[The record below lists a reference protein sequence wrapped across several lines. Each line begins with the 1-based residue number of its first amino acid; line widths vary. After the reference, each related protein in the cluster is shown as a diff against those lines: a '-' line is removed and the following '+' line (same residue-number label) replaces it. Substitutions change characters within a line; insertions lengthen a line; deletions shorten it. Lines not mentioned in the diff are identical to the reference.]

1 MLCIHLKETD
11 PWFCLAAEEF
21 LLKNYQEDIF
31 MIWQSEDTVVAGKHQ
46 NMMGEINYRYVR
58 EHGIRLARRISGGGT
73 VFHDRGN
80 VNFTCIKSVSGPQEI
95 SFSRF
100 TEPVREALRELGV
113 HAVTS
118 GRNDLLVEGKKVS
131 GNAEHVYKN
140 RVLHHGTL
148 LFNADLAALGH
159 AIRVVPGAY
168 QGKAVQSNRSTVA
181 NIAEFLP
188 AVMTTGEFIAHLLH
202 SRLRQDPESLMAELP
217 HAEQREISR
226 IAEEK
231 FHTREWTFFYSPA
244 YVFTRTTSLPAGEI
258 TVHLQ
263 VEKGMITAAHLETPF
278 LTLAARGEVA
288 RALSGLP
295 HLYEEVADTLAGCGL
310 TPDDDLVY
318 AFF

>member
-1 MLCIHLKETD
+1 M
-11 PWFCLAAEEF
+11 
-21 LLKNYQEDIF
+21 
-31 MIWQSEDTVVAGKHQ
+31 
-46 NMMGEINYRYVR
+46 
-58 EHGIRLARRISGGGT
+58 
-73 VFHDRGN
+73 
-80 VNFTCIKSVSGPQEI
+80 
-95 SFSRF
+95 
-100 TEPVREALRELGV
+100 
-113 HAVTS
+113 
-118 GRNDLLVEGKKVS
+118 S

-226 IAEEK
+226 LAEEK

-263 VEKGMITAAHLETPF
+263 VEKGMITAAHLEAPF
-278 LTLAARGEVA
+278 LHWRPGVRWPGLSQASPTFMKRWPTPLPDAA
-288 RALSGLP
+288 LP
-295 HLYEEVADTLAGCGL
+295 PTMISSMLFSDSRQ
-310 TPDDDLVY
+310 
-318 AFF
+318 